1 MKRLAALIP
10 LLIAAGILLAGN
22 GVLGTMITLRADQEG
37 FSPIMIGLM
46 GTAYF
51 AGFILACFTAAGF
64 IRTVGHIRV
73 FAALAAITAAGTL
86 TMVIALNPYAW
97 IIVRFV
103 MGFCFSGLFMVV
115 DSWLNE
121 SAANEDRAQLLSI
134 YRIVDL
140 SAVTG
145 MQFLLPL
152 FGTEGY
158 ELFIVTGII
167 LCLSL
172 VPVSLSDRSRPHPP
186 DDIKLDLKAIWLISP
201 IACIG
206 SFAIGLT
213 NSAFRL
219 IAPLYATDIG
229 LDISGIAIFM
239 SAGIMGGALFQ
250 YPLGMMSDKL
260 GRRWVLMLATSLA
273 AASGIFL
280 SSISGTT
287 PWLVYLGIF
296 LFGGFSLPLYSLSA
310 AHANDQAKAGQ
321 YVVISAGLTFFFSVG
336 GLISPV
342 VASWMIQV
350 FGAPAF
356 FTYTSA
362 IHGSLVLFVIWRK
375 IANPGVVVS
384 TPFVAL
390 LKTSPLIYRMA
401 RRAKAAKR
409 KRKGRNGETESL
421 MKPW

>member
-1 MKRLAALIP
+1 MKRIAALIP
-10 LLIAAGILLAGN
+10 LLTAAGILLAGN

-51 AGFILACFTAAGF
+51 AGFILACFSAAGF
-64 IRTVGHIRV
+64 IRAVGHIRV

-97 IIVRFV
+97 IIIRFV

-152 FGTEGY
+152 FGTAGY
-158 ELFIVTGII
+158 ELFIVTGIV

-172 VPVSLSDRSRPHPP
+172 VPVSLSDRSRPNPP
-186 DDIKLDLKAIWLISP
+186 DDIKLDLRAIWFISP

-280 SSISGTT
+280 STISGTT

-321 YVVISAGLTFFFSVG
+321 FVVISAGLTFFFSVG
-336 GLISPV
+336 GLIGPV
-342 VASWMIQV
+342 VASWMIQA

-362 IHGSLVLFVIWRK
+362 VHGSLVLFVIWRK

-390 LKTSPLIYRMA
+390 LKTSPLFGRIA
-401 RRAKAAKR
+401 RRAKVAKR
-409 KRKGRNGETESL
+409 KRKGRGGESESL